1 MASYKQA
8 VGKSTTKKQVQLK
21 EIILS
26 REINGKIVHLY
37 NMSYRDMTDEE
48 WEKEFMK
55 HHNVRP
61 IVNRWFRNNSDDY
74 EGKIDADDRTGLDDV
89 TDCSDY
95 ADMEN
100 FSDESSFSDH

>member
-8 VGKSTTKKQVQLK
+8 VGKSTTRKQVQLK

-61 IVNRWFRNNSDDY
+61 IVNRWFGNNSDDMN
-74 EGKIDADDRTGLDDV
+74 DHTDLDDM
-89 TDCSDY
+89 TDNNDY